1 MMVKF
6 FTKLVQLFSTLL
18 QKKNQSRLKK
28 AILFSNLH
36 VFFSSFS
43 NVFFK
48 VSLKPLILVIL
59 STDFHLLIS
68 KVLRKKCIRWFWPSN
83 SFESRG
89 FAQVWWISKVE
100 FLVIKNIDFRD
111 LFLGV
116 LVNKLKELHV
126 VCEDELFFLPLGWI
140 TSQKFSAI
148 IKIKEENLLLNTKV

>member
-1 MMVKF
+1 MMVKL

-48 VSLKPLILVIL
+48 VSLKHLILVIL

-68 KVLRKKCIRWFWPSN
+68 KVLRKKSICWFWPSN
-83 SFESRG
+83 SIESHG

-100 FLVIKNIDFRD
+100 FLVIKNIDFRF

-116 LVNKLKELHV
+116 IVNKLKELLV
-126 VCEDELFFLPLGWI
+126 VCEDELFFLPLSWN
-140 TSQKFSAI
+140 TSLNFSAT

>member
-6 FTKLVQLFSTLL
+6 FTKLVQLFSTSL

-28 AILFSNLH
+28 GNL
-36 VFFSSFS
+36 VFQFTCFFPLFS

-59 STDFHLLIS
+59 STDFRLLIS
-68 KVLRKKCIRWFWPSN
+68 KVFRKKCIRWFWPSN
-83 SFESRG
+83 SIESHG
-89 FAQVWWISKVE
+89 FPQVWWISKVA

-126 VCEDELFFLPLGWI
+126 VCEDELFFLPLGWN

-148 IKIKEENLLLNTKV
+148 IKIKQENLLLNTKV